1 MAYEEA
7 ARRESQAASGEQIQP
22 PVYQDMGH
30 VTAFNAPTDGTVPV
44 PMPRPALG
52 NQPSQEGALSN
63 PYAPIQSNRRDMAP
77 MAMPSVPQGRIGMNE
92 ALIRIGGAG
101 VRGSAQGGLESIGA
115 MTDTYG
121 NIQDANRKLDMGVYD
136 KEYAAMK
143 EQRDA
148 ESLRKY
154 REGLIAKGS
163 KSSATDKKNQRA
175 DAQQIATIDQTL
187 VEMERAYN
195 ELANGGIT
203 GLIDGTVGKY
213 IDEWMGNPEAVTRK
227 LLNKLKVD
235 DALLRIAQT
244 KGAISNKEMDLF
256 LSPAPSDTSDEKIW
270 QAWIQDR
277 MTALRKIKARLQ
289 GGETVDDPATASQ
302 VDSFSSSGGSSGSGD
317 GSLNSDDQALLD
329 KYK

>member
-1 MAYEEA
+1 MANEEM
-7 ARRESQAASGEQIQP
+7 ARQSQAASGEQIQP

-30 VTAFNAPTDGTVPV
+30 VTAFNAPTDGTVPM